1 MDFDPL
7 KWTPVAILMIGSLFG
22 ASPKGIAIGL
32 VTYCIVNIMYYTFTD
47 ERSKET
53 LPSLFTIVLA
63 LLTCLQ
69 FFI

>member
-1 MDFDPL
+1 
-7 KWTPVAILMIGSLFG
+7 
-22 ASPKGIAIGL
+22 
-32 VTYCIVNIMYYTFTD
+32 MYYTFTD